1 METAAIT
8 RKDQRREAI
17 LAVAA
22 EVFFEEGYQAASM
35 SAIAAR
41 LGGSKGTLYNYF
53 GSKEALFEAHV
64 RESCGRIAAEL
75 LDFADDEP
83 VAEVL
88 QRFGERYLDH
98 ILDDWTVRTFQIIIS
113 EARRTPELA
122 RLFFDAGPRLGRERM
137 AGYLEKAAARGE
149 VDIDDFEEAGWQYMG
164 LCRAHHLEAMLGLRP
179 KPSPEAIAAEVAS
192 AVDMFMARYGVKK

>member
-1 METAAIT
+1 METETTT

-53 GSKEALFEAHV
+53 ASKEALFEAHI
-64 RESCGRIAAEL
+64 RESCERIAADL
-75 LDFADDEP
+75 LDFTDDEP

-88 QRFGERYLDH
+88 QKFGERYLDH
-98 ILDDWTVRTFQIIIS
+98 ILDDWTVRTFQIITS

-137 AGYLEKAAARGE
+137 AAYLEKAAARGE
-149 VDIDDFEEAGWQYMG
+149 VDIDDFAEAAWQFMG
-164 LCRAHHLEAMLGLRP
+164 LCRAHHLEAMLGIRA

-192 AVDMFMARYGVKK
+192 AAAMFMARYGVKR